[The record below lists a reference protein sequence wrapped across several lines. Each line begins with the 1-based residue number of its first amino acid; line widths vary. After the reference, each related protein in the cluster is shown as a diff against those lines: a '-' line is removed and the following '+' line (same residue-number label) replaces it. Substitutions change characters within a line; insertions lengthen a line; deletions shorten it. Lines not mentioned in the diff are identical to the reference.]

1 MKFSFHQLQEKI
13 DARNLRERALLLLC
27 SLAMLFLLW
36 DLVVQS
42 GLTREQKRLT
52 SELNE
57 VSAQR
62 RALNDQL
69 SVLAL
74 ALASDPNLEQKNR
87 LQQLTRE
94 IDDINARLA
103 GLTQGLIAADDL
115 PKILQDMLIK
125 TSSLRLEQMQ
135 TLPVEE
141 LSLLSQQDAS
151 VAGQASAGIF
161 KHAVVLRVSGT
172 YFELLAFLQQLESSP
187 WRFYW
192 EQLDYRVNDYP
203 QADILLRVYTLGA
216 EKGALGV

>member
-203 QADILLRVYTLGA
+203 HADILLRVYTLGA

>member
-141 LSLLSQQDAS
+141 LSLVNQKDAS
-151 VAGQASAGIF
+151 VAGQPSAGIF

-172 YFELLAFLQQLESSP
+172 YFELLEFLQQLESSP

-192 EQLDYRVNDYP
+192 EQLDYRVRDYP
-203 QADILLRVYTLGA
+203 HADILLRVYTLGA